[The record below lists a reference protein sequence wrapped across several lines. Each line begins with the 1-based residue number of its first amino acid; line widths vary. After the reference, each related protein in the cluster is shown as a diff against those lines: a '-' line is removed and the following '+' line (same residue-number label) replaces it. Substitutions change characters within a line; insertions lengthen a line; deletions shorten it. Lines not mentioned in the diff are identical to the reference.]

1 MSKKFVAAIA
11 AALVVLVVSPAGAE
25 TEPPADVDCG
35 VLESTLLG
43 IDDRLDLSTGGTVG
57 ELLAGLLTDPTSFNS
72 FNGLVVFFSGG
83 TISFTSGSQLVAT
96 LGSCGL
102 MPLLV
107 SLING

>member
-1 MSKKFVAAIA
+1 MRKKFVAAVA
-11 AALVVLVVSPAGAE
+11 AALVVLVVSPTGAE

-43 IDDRLDLSTGGTVG
+43 IDEQFDLSSGGAVG

-72 FNGLVVFFSGG
+72 FNGLVFAFSGG
-83 TISFTSGSQLVAT
+83 TISFTSGPELVAT
-96 LGSCGL
+96 LGKCQL